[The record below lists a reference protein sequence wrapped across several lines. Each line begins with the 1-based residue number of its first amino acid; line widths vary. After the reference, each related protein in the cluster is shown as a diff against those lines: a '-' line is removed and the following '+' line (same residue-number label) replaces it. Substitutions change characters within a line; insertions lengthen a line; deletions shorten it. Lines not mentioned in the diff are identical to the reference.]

1 MNDVVTDAGHVNDE
15 ILRHDRRGWLRRPG
29 NAVQAGGRRTMPKDG
44 RIAMPGF
51 DATGEPP
58 MITQRPHVASV
69 AATPEGSLVGGS
81 AERQGVRL
89 GGRLERVTVNI
100 TIRASRA
107 LETLTKLT
115 GDNKTDAINRAL
127 QIYAY
132 MEQVAAQGGSVYVR
146 EATGSEL
153 ERLKAF

>member
-1 MNDVVTDAGHVNDE
+1 M
-15 ILRHDRRGWLRRPG
+15 
-29 NAVQAGGRRTMPKDG
+29 DG

-51 DATGEPP
+51 EATGEPP
-58 MITQRPHVASV
+58 IISRRPRDASV
-69 AATPEGSLVGGS
+69 AATPEGSLVGGPD
-81 AERQGVRL
+81 ERQGVRL
-89 GGRLERVTVNI
+89 SGRLERVTVNI

-107 LETLTKLT
+107 LETLIKLT